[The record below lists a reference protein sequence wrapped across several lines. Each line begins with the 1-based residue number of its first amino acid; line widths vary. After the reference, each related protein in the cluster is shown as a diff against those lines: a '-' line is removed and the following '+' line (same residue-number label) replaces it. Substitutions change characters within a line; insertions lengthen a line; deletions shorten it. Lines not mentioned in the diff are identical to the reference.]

1 MNIWKRTQPAL
12 LGGEPVRRRPWPQW
26 PAGGRE
32 EERRLLRVLREGR
45 WQHPAGGEV
54 SLFERRFAGA
64 RGVRHAFAV
73 AGHATALRLALLAA
87 GLERGAKVILP
98 AYGPLNLVSAVL
110 GTGLRPVFADV
121 GLETGNAD
129 LATVDAVAEEEV
141 RGVLVF
147 HTAGLPV
154 SMEPLLERAHERGW
168 IVWEDASHAHA
179 GMYRDRPCG
188 TWGRAGVFS
197 LCADT
202 VVPGGEAGV
211 VITGDGEWAA
221 RCRTLLGRDG
231 PGGQGAGE
239 WPETWEAMSLGE
251 FAGAVLNAQL
261 DRFELTAR
269 RRDQRSRYLA
279 ERLASVPGVHPQPRT
294 DGCTRHGCGGFLMRL
309 DADRFGAPRDA
320 VVAALAAEGIPC
332 GVGWRESLPDRWLRW
347 SRKLSD
353 VGLAAVCA
361 DAVPGRGC
369 VNARRLCRQAIWLES
384 RLLLA
389 DQQEMDDIVRA
400 LEKLHEHGRAL
411 KDWWRRHTAA
421 EQGRHASEGMDTRSE
436 TVPDR
441 SDHGCSRGRA

>member
-1 MNIWKRTQPAL
+1 
-12 LGGEPVRRRPWPQW
+12 VRRRPWPQW

-45 WQHPAGGEV
+45 GQQAAGGEV

-64 RGVRHAFAV
+64 RGARHAFAV
-73 AGHATALRLALLAA
+73 AGHGAALRLALLAA
-87 GLERGAKVILP
+87 GLEQGAKVILP
-98 AYGPLNLVSAVL
+98 AYGPWNLVSAVL
-110 GTGLRPVFADV
+110 GAGLRPVFADV
-121 GLETGNAD
+121 ALETGNAE
-129 LATVDAVAEEEV
+129 LATVEAVADEEV
-141 RGVLVF
+141 RGVWVF

-154 SMEPLLERAHERGW
+154 GMEPLLERAQERGW

-179 GMYRDRPCG
+179 AVYRDRACG
-188 TWGRAGVFS
+188 AWGRVGVFS
-197 LCADT
+197 LGADSVLT
-202 VVPGGEAGV
+202 AGEGGLLL
-211 VITGDGEWAA
+211 TDDGELAA
-221 RCRTLLGRDG
+221 RCRALLGRDG

-239 WPETWEAMSLGE
+239 WPEAWEATSLGE
-251 FAGAVLNAQL
+251 LAGAVLNAQL

-279 ERLASVPGVHPQPRT
+279 ERLASVPGVHPQPRA

-347 SRKLSD
+347 SRTLA
-353 VGLAAVCA
+353 GLGLPAFDRDGGHGWRCL
-361 DAVPGRGC
+361 
-369 VNARRLCRQAIWLES
+369 NAQRLCRQAIWLES

-389 DQQEMDDIVRA
+389 DQKDMDDIVRA

-411 KDWWRRHTAA
+411 KEWWRREKTA
-421 EQGRHASEGMDTRSE
+421 RVE
-436 TVPDR
+436 TIRPC
-441 SDHGCSRGRA
+441 G